1 MKLLFRESGKEEGR
15 VVSFLD
21 EGTLFVTEEINSEI
35 AFGESTRYSIELLSE
50 ERELDDIVSIRVYL
64 NDDYEIARWIK
75 GVEERLFFSEKCY
88 FIGQID
94 LLQFSINIVYA
105 DGSSARKISEYY
117 MCTFKHDEDF
127 KNLENIITDILEFE
141 DEHIVAH
148 MFALTSNQ
156 TSSNAALIRA
166 SLLPKSFKTLKT
178 IIEFIKDICTC
189 YRVHLPFFQRKA
201 HHRVVTARSVVPIEA
216 VRTVSESS
224 VLWLAQTPEAISK
237 NPRRDGCLSSLP
249 NGYIPTSLESQL
261 EKRSF
266 DVYENRICCAF
277 IAKILSFIQQLD
289 FTLSKSRKRAE
300 DFLRKY
306 TKIEKAKAPVLILK
320 HQLLKIQIPLCDQV
334 QYLRNELFGLKKQY
348 DKILKCKYSELS
360 SLPKATKVF
369 LNNPV
374 YHSFFKLILAWYKD
388 GDFEQAGDDRIFKAR
403 TATELYE
410 IYCLQ
415 QLLNKFKQ
423 SGFNIERVENPL
435 FQYPVVPLRQF
446 SKKSHIVANT
456 YSFSKDDVQ
465 ITLYYEPRIYSF
477 LPEGDYGST
486 MPNGLEL
493 YRVDT
498 VNKKNYWE
506 PDFVL
511 RIQDEKETSYVILD
525 AKYAFSSRI
534 SPSFSH
540 ESKHFEGHLAS
551 IIEKYYTYTHT
562 FNRASIRM
570 VWTLQGRIDP
580 DCQFKKFGAAN
591 AISPNFVPSV
601 SFGNCPINTDNNKN
615 SMRKLW
621 NEICSL
627 IPCMRPFAEEE
638 DEDYAEHNKKEIVV
652 DETTASVPPSDK
664 VLSIPTEDIANMTT
678 TELDSSLPKTGRVVI
693 SQEDKRDFCKQ
704 LWLNCI
710 QSIMGAER
718 IKSRFRALPPATYGH
733 SYTLFNYKKLGAKV
747 SLFAD
752 FDSFCVAINFTLPN
766 IHKGE
771 QSDLYRKITNDK
783 SLIMEELKSLKHK
796 NHQLRFEWGKENN
809 CFTLSVLVDFDYTKP
824 TEIDCIVE
832 SAYVLKGCIDRYR

>member
-21 EGTLFVTEEINSEI
+21 EGTLFVAEEINSEI
-35 AFGESTRYSIELLSE
+35 AFGESTRYSIELLLE
-50 ERELDDIVSIRVYL
+50 GEKLEDIDSIRVCL

-75 GVEERLFFSEKCY
+75 GIEERLLFSEKCY

-105 DGSSARKISEYY
+105 DGTSARKISEYY
-117 MCTFKHDEDF
+117 MCTFKHEEDF
-127 KNLENIITDILEFE
+127 QNLENIITDILEFD

-156 TSSNAALIRA
+156 TSSNAAFIQA

-201 HHRVVTARSVVPIEA
+201 HHRVVTVRSVVPIEA

-224 VLWLAQTPEAISK
+224 VFWLAQTPEAISK
-237 NPRRDGCLSSLP
+237 NPRRDSPLSSLP

-277 IAKILSFIQQLD
+277 IAKILNFIQRLE
-289 FTLSKSRKRAE
+289 FALSESRKSAE

-306 TKIEKAKAPVLILK
+306 TKIEKAKAPVLVLK
-320 HQLLKIQIPLCDQV
+320 HQLLKVQIPLCDQV
-334 QYLRNELFGLKKQY
+334 KYLRNELFGLKKQY

-374 YHSFFKLILAWYKD
+374 YHAFFKLILAWYKD
-388 GDFEQAGDDRIFKAR
+388 GEFEQAGDERIFKAR

-415 QLLNKFKQ
+415 QLLSIFKQ
-423 SGFNIERVENPL
+423 RGFNIECIEAPL
-435 FQYPVVPLRQF
+435 FQYPSVPQRQS

-456 YSFSKDDVQ
+456 YRFSKDDVQ
-465 ITLYYEPRIYSF
+465 ITLYYEPRIYSY
-477 LPEGDYGST
+477 LPGGDYGNT

-493 YRVDT
+493 YRVD
-498 VNKKNYWE
+498 NAHKKNYWE

-511 RIQDEKETSYVILD
+511 RIQDAKEISYVILD

-570 VWTLQGRIDP
+570 VWTLQGRIDS

-591 AISPNFVPSV
+591 AISPNFIPSV
-601 SFGNCPINTDNNKN
+601 SFGNCPINTDNSKN
-615 SMRKLW
+615 GLKQLW

-627 IPCMRPFAEEE
+627 IPCMRSLAEE
-638 DEDYAEHNKKEIVV
+638 DYSETNNKEIVI
-652 DETTASVPPSDK
+652 DETTTASFSHLDKAPAIPSEASD
-664 VLSIPTEDIANMTT
+664 NMITD
-678 TELDSSLPKTGRVVI
+678 ELDAPLTKVNCAVI
-693 SQEDKRDFCKQ
+693 SQEVRRELCKQ

-710 QSIMGAER
+710 QYIMGAER

-771 QSDLYRKITNDK
+771 QSDLYHKITNDRD
-783 SLIMEELKSLKHK
+783 SIMEELKSVEHK
-796 NHQLRFEWGKENN
+796 NLQMRFAWGKENN
-809 CFTLSVLVDFDYTKP
+809 CFTLSILVGFDYAKL